1 MKRKKEKPNGR
12 VGRIL
17 KNERR
22 RKQGMRWQLQD
33 GGVEDGAENDK
44 KQTAHMW
51 GAKEKKKEGNR
62 EKGNGI
68 PTRSAHSL
76 EWEIKTI
83 THRFIFCGEY
93 PP

>member
-1 MKRKKEKPNGR
+1 MISFMKRKKEKPNGR

-51 GAKEKKKEGNR
+51 GAKEKKKR
-62 EKGNGI
+62 KGTERKGME
-68 PTRSAHSL
+68 SQHAAL
-76 EWEIKTI
+76 
-83 THRFIFCGEY
+83 THLSGR
-93 PP
+93 